1 MDGVQEGIG
10 MDRTIA
16 ALLSPDRGALQT
28 RLWRGDGGRE
38 WSALFRFEV
47 PTGRNIFRECVSG
60 LAPFRYDAAL
70 PGTLHGLVPRELRR
84 FAQGQDFVLAPI
96 AVGSR
101 AIGVLYAD
109 RSPSGRAIRE
119 EDFAA
124 FRHLAQQLGQSQLRL
139 AQREA

>member
-1 MDGVQEGIG
+1 

-28 RLWRGDGGRE
+28 RLWRGNGGRE
-38 WSALFRFEV
+38 WSTLFRFEV

-60 LAPFRYDAAL
+60 LAHFHFDAAL

-84 FAQGQDFVLAPI
+84 FAQGHDFVLAPI

-109 RSPSGRAIRE
+109 RSPSGRAIGE

-124 FRHLAQQLGQSQLRL
+124 FRRLAQQLGHSLLRL
-139 AQREA
+139 TQRDT